1 MNSYVAFLRGI
12 NVGGQKKF
20 PKADQGSMLKALGVI
35 NPQVYLHTGNWIF
48 LSTETAHDLEA
59 IISGAINE
67 KYGWEV
73 PVVVKTTSEL
83 NTILEACPFKEGI
96 LEKSYF
102 TLLHSAPLKTL
113 IKEVAD
119 FEFPGET
126 LHVTDACVYS
136 FFEQGAGRAKM
147 NNNWL
152 ERKLKVT
159 ATSRNYRTLTKILQL
174 VAE

>member
-1 MNSYVAFLRGI
+1 MNTYVAFLRGI

-20 PKADQGSMLKALGVI
+20 PKADQVTMVKVLGVT
-35 NPQVYLHTGNWIF
+35 NPKVYLHTGNWVF
-48 LSTETAHDLEA
+48 SSNEA
-59 IISGAINE
+59 ISYLELKICEAIEE

-83 NTILEACPFKEGI
+83 NAILDACPFKEGV

-102 TLLHSAPLKTL
+102 TLLHSIPLETNKR
-113 IKEVAD
+113 EVA
-119 FEFPGET
+119 ESEIAGEIV
-126 LHVTDACVYS
+126 HVTDACVYS
-136 FFEQGAGRAKM
+136 FFEHGAGRAKM

-159 ATSRNYRTLTKILQL
+159 ATSRNYRTLTKIMQL
-174 VAE
+174 M